1 MRLFHSFARLFLGV
15 GTAALLA
22 CIAPAHQSPP
32 PENPSPRD
40 QNQAVPGAPAPL
52 QLTLKDALERA
63 EHNDPAYQAT
73 VTEAAVA
80 RQTRNQAR
88 DALLPKV
95 DYDNSYI
102 YTQSDQRG
110 GFRFIANNAVHEYLS
125 QANVHETI
133 GLAEIANFRGVSA
146 AAAVARAKAEI
157 AQRGLVVTVV
167 QAYFAVAAA
176 QEKLAT
182 EQQAALEGQRF
193 LKITQDLEN
202 GGEVAHSD
210 VIKAELQ
217 VQDRNRQLQEAQL
230 ALLNARLN
238 LAVLVF
244 PNFNTDFQ
252 VADNLHADV
261 LLPPY
266 EEVQQ
271 LAGRNNPD
279 VAAALAAVQQASREV
294 TVERAGYLPSLSLD
308 YFYGID
314 AANFAVNSPDGR
326 RNLGY
331 SAMATVNI
339 PVWNWGATQSRVK
352 QAELRRTQAKRELSF
367 AQRKLLAEL
376 QSLFTEAQTARQEL
390 AGLERAA
397 SLAQESLR
405 LVTLRYKDG
414 ESTVLEVVD
423 AQTVYATAN
432 AAYQDG
438 AVRYR
443 VALANLQTLTGV
455 LPQP

>member
-1 MRLFHSFARLFLGV
+1 MRFVYSFARLFVGV
-15 GTAALLA
+15 GTVCLLA
-22 CIAPAHQSPP
+22 CIAPAQQSPP
-32 PENPSPRD
+32 PENPSSQD
-40 QNQAVPGAPAPL
+40 QTQAGPAASAPL

-73 VTEAAVA
+73 VTEAAIA
-80 RQTRNQAR
+80 RQSRNQAR
-88 DALLPKV
+88 DALLPGIK
-95 DYDNSYI
+95 YNNSLLI
-102 YTQSDQRG
+102 TQLNALG
-110 GFRFIANNAVHEYLS
+110 EVRFLANDRLHEYSS
-125 QANVHETI
+125 QADIHEGI
-133 GLAEIANFRGVSA
+133 GLAEIAAFRSSAA

-167 QAYFAVAAA
+167 QAYFTFAAA

-182 EQQAALEGQRF
+182 ALEAAQEGQRF
-193 LKITQDLEN
+193 LKITQDLES

-217 VQDRNRQLQEAQL
+217 AQDRDRQLQEARL

-244 PNFNTDFQ
+244 PNFNTGFQ

-261 LLPPY
+261 PLPPY

-279 VAAALAAVQQASREV
+279 IRAALAAVQEAGHEV
-294 TVERAGYLPSLSLD
+294 TAERAGYLPSLSLD

-314 AANFAVNSPDGR
+314 APNFGVNRADGQ

-331 SAMATVNI
+331 SWLATLNI

-352 QAELRRTQAKRELSF
+352 QAALRQTQAKRELSF

-376 QSLFTEAQTARQEL
+376 QSLFSEAQTARQEL

-455 LPQP
+455 LPKP